1 MKKNLTLL
9 MMLAAFV
16 GILSA
21 QSGPKFN
28 YQAVVRNADTLVYNQ
43 AMTIT
48 LTVTDGTHN
57 FKETHDTTSTQNGF
71 ISVLVGDGAL
81 VDGSL
86 DQIDWSKAT
95 IIAEFDFGV
104 TPTPVCTMQVTPVP
118 YAIYAGGAPLTTERI
133 ANYMKNTLTTAD
145 AEEILKALV
154 LYNDPLQKDLEDTI
168 MDYMK
173 THKDIAVDV
182 AKAYL
187 SHLNAGHVQE
197 VYDAVNANT
206 VAKNELKALL
216 KQYIINNRDLAKNV
230 VIWYLQNADSA
241 DIARAYATIQDIPE
255 QTKLAFRNY
264 LENYVKAQENR
275 ALLYTFG
282 NYIIE
287 NVTEEE
293 AAQAFAY
300 FEATNNGVKNYVRN
314 ILNTYIEDY
323 LNDPANATK
332 FGVDATT
339 AVNHAVDNYT
349 QTHIL
354 LRKPSTCTVDFCA
367 IKELH
372 HDVMR

>member
-1 MKKNLTLL
+1 MKKNLTLF

-43 AMTIT
+43 AMTVT
-48 LTVTDGTHN
+48 LNVTDGTHN
-57 FKETHDTTSTQNGF
+57 FTETHDATSTQNGF
-71 ISVLVGDGAL
+71 ISVIVGDGAL

-95 IIAEFDFGV
+95 INATFAFNGITANS
-104 TPTPVCTMQVTPVP
+104 TMQVMPVP

-145 AEEILKALV
+145 AEEILSALV
-154 LYNDPLQKDLEDTI
+154 LHNDPLQKDLEDTI

-187 SHLNAGHVQE
+187 DHLNAGHVQE

-255 QTKLAFRNY
+255 QAKLAFRNY

-332 FGVDATT
+332 FDVDATT

-354 LRKPSTCTVDFCA
+354 LRKPSACTVDFCA

>member
-1 MKKNLTLL
+1 MKKNLTLF

-43 AMTIT
+43 AMTVT
-48 LTVTDGTHN
+48 LNVTDGTHN
-57 FKETHDTTSTQNGF
+57 FTETHDATSTQNGF
-71 ISVLVGDGAL
+71 ISVIVGDGAL

-95 IIAEFDFGV
+95 INATFAFNGITANS
-104 TPTPVCTMQVTPVP
+104 TMQVMPVP

-145 AEEILKALV
+145 AEEILSALV
-154 LYNDPLQKDLEDTI
+154 LHNDPLQKDLEDTI

-187 SHLNAGHVQE
+187 DHLNAGHVQE

-206 VAKNELKALL
+206 VAKHELKALL
-216 KQYIINNRDLAKNV
+216 KQYLINNRDLAKNV

-255 QTKLAFRNY
+255 QAKLAFRNY

-332 FGVDATT
+332 FDVDATT

-354 LRKPSTCTVDFCA
+354 LRKPSACTVDFCA

>member
-1 MKKNLTLL
+1 
-9 MMLAAFV
+9 
-16 GILSA
+16 
-21 QSGPKFN
+21 
-28 YQAVVRNADTLVYNQ
+28 
-43 AMTIT
+43 
-48 LTVTDGTHN
+48 
-57 FKETHDTTSTQNGF
+57 
-71 ISVLVGDGAL
+71 
-81 VDGSL
+81 
-86 DQIDWSKAT
+86 
-95 IIAEFDFGV
+95 
-104 TPTPVCTMQVTPVP
+104 
-118 YAIYAGGAPLTTERI
+118 
-133 ANYMKNTLTTAD
+133 
-145 AEEILKALV
+145 
-154 LYNDPLQKDLEDTI
+154 
-168 MDYMK
+168 
-173 THKDIAVDV
+173 
-182 AKAYL
+182 
-187 SHLNAGHVQE
+187 
-197 VYDAVNANT
+197 
-206 VAKNELKALL
+206 LKALL
-216 KQYIINNRDLAKNV
+216 RQYIINNRDLAKNV